1 MMLKKL
7 SKINTFN
14 SLLFFFSI
22 IYLINLIFIYKNFY
36 TLNTTGLL
44 LINYDGG
51 FLRRALFGEV
61 VTSLS
66 LFFNFKI
73 QNVFIFF
80 YFINYIIFFYLNYF
94 FLKNFKKNYIFY
106 FFIFSPIYLTFPLS
120 DVSSKYA
127 EFLIQ
132 REVFLITFFLFFCYL
147 CKKINRRLTVYYS
160 GLTII
165 LISTFIYELTI
176 LCYPF
181 FFYAYYLFLKERKF
195 SINISEFIF
204 AVSLLSTV
212 IFLHIYLYGKND
224 FQIVIDN
231 LNTNFGLKYSAD
243 NFIFSWLNQDVSEQ
257 LIFLQPSFK
266 ISFVLKYLFY
276 SHPIFI
282 LIYLSYKN
290 FTDKIAFSLIILSVV
305 SFLIVF
311 VIAIDWARFVHILY
325 CLTLHSILLLIY
337 NNKDFF
343 EHNPVKKYLSKYN
356 QKFLNFLVLSYCV
369 TWTLEHTYW
378 QNHLSYGLLYILKKN
393 FLYFY

>member
-1 MMLKKL
+1 MLKKL

-14 SLLFFFSI
+14 SLLFFFST

-181 FFYAYYLFLKERKF
+181 FFYAYYLFLRERKF

-231 LNTNFGLKYSAD
+231 LNTNFGLKYS
-243 NFIFSWLNQDVSEQ
+243 
-257 LIFLQPSFK
+257 K
-266 ISFVLKYLFY
+266 K
-276 SHPIFI
+276 
-282 LIYLSYKN
+282 
-290 FTDKIAFSLIILSVV
+290 
-305 SFLIVF
+305 
-311 VIAIDWARFVHILY
+311 
-325 CLTLHSILLLIY
+325 
-337 NNKDFF
+337 FF
-343 EHNPVKKYLSKYN
+343 
-356 QKFLNFLVLSYCV
+356 
-369 TWTLEHTYW
+369 
-378 QNHLSYGLLYILKKN
+378 
-393 FLYFY
+393 